1 MDLMHF
7 GHSGNLSGEECTQ
20 NHTEQSAPVR
30 RGVLGSAKTCGLGII
45 SGRGGASRELC
56 MGALFIAVTGERHD

>member
-45 SGRGGASRELC
+45 SGRGGASCELC